1 MFKPYCKKR
10 RLLAFTLLIT
20 ITITKINVFSYP
32 AEYSDQ
38 QTPLLGS
45 FSSKI
50 LQKKRILRKHLIKFL
65 YRNGF
70 VVQSDLRLQC
80 SCKFSFDYTI
90 YQTVYRILLFHHFL
104 SIAS

>member
-50 LQKKRILRKHLIKFL
+50 LQKKEF
-65 YRNGF
+65 YAN
-70 VVQSDLRLQC
+70 
-80 SCKFSFDYTI
+80 
-90 YQTVYRILLFHHFL
+90 ILLNSSTETVLLFKVTCAFNAV
-104 SIAS
+104 ASLASTIRFTKPFTVSCFFIIS